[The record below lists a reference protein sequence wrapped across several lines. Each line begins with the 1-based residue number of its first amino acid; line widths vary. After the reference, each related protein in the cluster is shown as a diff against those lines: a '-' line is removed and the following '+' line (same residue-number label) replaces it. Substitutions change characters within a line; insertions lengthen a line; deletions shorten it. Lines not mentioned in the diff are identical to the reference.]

1 MKNELYRSVSWL
13 GSTTRTHLTHSA
25 TRYIILGIAAIF
37 AAFLMVQAS
46 AGTPSPVGAQNGT
59 PSPTPTA
66 CEGGE
71 CTIETGEANYTVS
84 VLDNLDKGDTVAT
97 LTASAGTGADK
108 FASSPAVTFEIKTEG
123 DDADD
128 DDFGA
133 DHALFMVEALATPAN
148 TKHDL
153 KLKTDT
159 VLQVDRTYE
168 VTVKLTQGAT
178 TATATIEIT
187 ANPNLTKKGTQPT
200 IALAAGG
207 APRNLNVANLFTTT
221 NDVDITYS
229 ASFSRRNVVRQSPN
243 PVNGSNLRLAGVG
256 EGLTDVTVTAKPDR
270 GASATQKFQVR
281 VFASAVVEPTET
293 PIPPTATPTPA
304 PATATPTPV
313 PPTPTPP
320 PPVPTNTPT
329 PTPEPPTPTATP
341 PAPTATTPP
350 APPTA
355 TPPPEEPGDG
365 IGIIGIIIGL
375 IVLAALGAGAYFL
388 LSRRGQGD
396 EGPEGGPTMADL
408 GGDDDDNGDMNGD
421 DDDGGDEEDAADDD
435 DGDGGDEEENRQ

>member
-37 AAFLMVQAS
+37 AAFLMVQTVTPAAAQNS
-46 AGTPSPVGAQNGT
+46 NPPTQNLAVDGPAKFVDLTSYLGGGTPGSVKVDRPGIVQATIQGSNVRLVAVRAGTA
-59 PSPTPTA
+59 
-66 CEGGE
+66 
-71 CTIETGEANYTVS
+71 
-84 VLDNLDKGDTVAT
+84 K
-97 LTASAGTGADK
+97 
-108 FASSPAVTFEIKTEG
+108 
-123 DDADD
+123 
-128 DDFGA
+128 
-133 DHALFMVEALATPAN
+133 
-148 TKHDL
+148 
-153 KLKTDT
+153 
-159 VLQVDRTYE
+159 
-168 VTVKLTQGAT
+168 
-178 TATATIEIT
+178 
-187 ANPNLTKKGTQPT
+187 
-200 IALAAGG
+200 
-207 APRNLNVANLFTTT
+207 
-221 NDVDITYS
+221 
-229 ASFSRRNVVRQSPN
+229 
-243 PVNGSNLRLAGVG
+243 
-256 EGLTDVTVTAKPDR
+256 VTVTVEESNANP
-270 GASATQKFQVR
+270 AVESLVFTVR
-281 VFASAVVEPTET
+281 VTGQEPTATPT

-365 IGIIGIIIGL
+365 IGILGIIIGL

-408 GGDDDDNGDMNGD
+408 GGGDDDNGDMNGD

-435 DGDGGDEEENRQ
+435 GDGDGDGGDEEENRQ